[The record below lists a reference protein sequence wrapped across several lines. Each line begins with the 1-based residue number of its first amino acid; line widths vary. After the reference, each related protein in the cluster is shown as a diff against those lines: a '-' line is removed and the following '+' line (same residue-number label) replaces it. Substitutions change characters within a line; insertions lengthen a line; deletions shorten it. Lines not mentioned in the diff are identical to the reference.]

1 MAVGV
6 GQPGRA
12 IFLPESQGM
21 ILCLLTLKELWVT
34 GRESGWRRL
43 SHVSLFRRWW
53 RNVSHTTA
61 PALNE
66 KQLRNT
72 RKGHVQAQVLGVEL
86 ADSSPLIITE
96 AVLQFRQSP
105 AFPQQI
111 LGYNIFTY
119 VHVRSHRPP
128 GYGCR
133 NWASLC
139 HPLLGVK
146 SI

>member
-6 GQPGRA
+6 GQLGCA

-34 GRESGWRRL
+34 GRESGWRL

-66 KQLRNT
+66 KQLRNP
-72 RKGHVQAQVLGVEL
+72 RKGHVQAQVLGVKL

-96 AVLQFRQSP
+96 AVLKFRQSP
-105 AFPQQI
+105 AFPQLV

-119 VHVRSHRPP
+119 VFVRSHLH
-128 GYGCR
+128 
-133 NWASLC
+133 ASAPRLW
-139 HPLLGVK
+139 L
-146 SI
+146 